1 MRVVRTAWQFW
12 KETWVTNKLLFIA
25 EMFGTLTGMGAAA
38 MIGLQSPNPDL
49 VTIFILYN
57 LSAFCFIYSNFVR
70 QSAWMII
77 LMFFYVA
84 TNTIG
89 LVQAL

>member
-1 MRVVRTAWQFW
+1 MRVISTAFNFW
-12 KETWVTNKLLFIA
+12 KETWRTNKPLFLA
-25 EMFGTLTGMGAAA
+25 EMLGTLTGMGAAA

-49 VTIFILYN
+49 VSIFILYN

-70 QSAWMII
+70 RSAWMII
-77 LMFFYVA
+77 LMVFYVA

-89 LVQAL
+89 LAQAL